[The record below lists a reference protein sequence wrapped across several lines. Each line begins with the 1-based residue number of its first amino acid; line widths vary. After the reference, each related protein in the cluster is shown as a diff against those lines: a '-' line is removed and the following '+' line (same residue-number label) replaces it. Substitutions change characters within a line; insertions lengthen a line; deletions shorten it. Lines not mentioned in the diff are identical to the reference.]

1 MKNKGYYGWI
11 HSLNEAGI
19 QSQRKG
25 FEILAEQRAL
35 KGTFLTE
42 EVPSMGKA
50 KRITGKKAEDISAV
64 LNYKQAPKE
73 YGQNIDDV
81 YMGNQGAPIIT
92 DQETAIQSAGG
103 DYSDYSALRDSRK
116 PFSPR
121 NPTPETIKTGQHRS
135 VRSEFGNELG
145 PHAGTEYI
153 PGNRLPSY
161 PGMDAERALTAQ
173 LAQQA
178 VKNLKPSDVNQDG
191 ITDAQDAEDDGAD
204 GEIGNQEEPE
214 NEGQYEL
221 PSKNWKTFK
230 ESVSQKISRMLR
242 N

>member
-11 HSLNEAGI
+11 HSLNQAGM
-19 QSQRKG
+19 QAQVNG
-25 FEILAEQRAL
+25 FEILTEQRTF

-73 YGQNIDDV
+73 YGQDIDDV
-81 YMGNQGAPIIT
+81 YMGNKGAPIIT
-92 DQETAIQSAGG
+92 DQETAIQSGGG

-153 PGNRLPSY
+153 PGNRLPDY
-161 PGMDAERALTAQ
+161 GMDAERALTAQ
-173 LAQQA
+173 LAQQKLVKDSIPAGNANA
-178 VKNLKPSDVNQDG
+178 VANDASDGVMGD
-191 ITDAQDAEDDGAD
+191 
-204 GEIGNQEEPE
+204 EEPE
-214 NEGQYEL
+214 NEGQYEF
-221 PSKNWKTFK
+221 PTKNWKTFK